1 MLLRLIYNNQVSHKC
16 MNITKIKPAFEDE
29 RGEIYDLL
37 TNESVNH
44 IGLLKSKKKSIRGK
58 HFHKEQKQYTLVL
71 KGKVKVVT
79 KNLLDKNSEII
90 VTELNEMDIVL
101 FPPFCYHSLEAI
113 EDYECLIF
121 TSKSREGTGYEED
134 TFRVQDIASFKLPNE
149 EN

>member
-1 MLLRLIYNNQVSHKC
+1 MYMDIN
-16 MNITKIKPAFEDE
+16 KIKPAFEDE
-29 RGEIYDLL
+29 RGVIYDLL

-44 IGLLKSKKKSIRGK
+44 IGLLKSKKDSVRGK
-58 HFHKEQKQYTLVL
+58 HYHKEQKQYTLVL

-79 KNLLDKNSEII
+79 KNLLDKNAQ
-90 VTELNEMDIVL
+90 VVGTELDEMDIIL
-101 FPPFCYHSLEAI
+101 FPPYCYHSLEAI

-134 TFRVQDIASFKLPNE
+134 TFRVQDIESFKLPNE

>member
-1 MLLRLIYNNQVSHKC
+1 

-44 IGLLKSKKKSIRGK
+44 IGLLKSKKKSTRGK

>member
-1 MLLRLIYNNQVSHKC
+1 MC

-29 RGEIYDLL
+29 RGGIYDLL

-44 IGLLKSKKKSIRGK
+44 IGLLKSKKESIRGK
-58 HFHKEQKQYTLVL
+58 HYHKEQKQYTLVL
-71 KGKVKVVT
+71 KGKVKLVT
-79 KNLLDKNSEII
+79 KNLLDKNAEVV

-101 FPPFCYHSLEAI
+101 FPPFCYHALEAT

-134 TFRVQDIASFKLPNE
+134 TFRVQDIESFKLPNE
-149 EN
+149 KN